1 MSLLTLLLL
10 SLSQQAQT
18 VQRTE
23 KIDYI
28 AAAQKCREGEAQIET
43 DPKAAIEKFDEI
55 LNNPKIKRVECWL
68 RIEEKPSEYT
78 KWYAFIPFQYRARA
92 KILLARKSE
101 PDVAL
106 KLLNDAVADL
116 QRSVKEGVV
125 EANLKEDVKSSDD
138 FLKVAKADLEAV
150 QAKIK

>member
-55 LNNPKIKRVECWL
+55 LNNPKIKRVE
-68 RIEEKPSEYT
+68 
-78 KWYAFIPFQYRARA
+78 
-92 KILLARKSE
+92 
-101 PDVAL
+101 
-106 KLLNDAVADL
+106 
-116 QRSVKEGVV
+116 
-125 EANLKEDVKSSDD
+125 
-138 FLKVAKADLEAV
+138 
-150 QAKIK
+150 